1 MSAVQRVDRPNRNPS
16 REAAHS
22 LHSNIAAKLASLC
35 GHSESKYSSEHVNVQ
50 MALIIGTDHRQKVV
64 RNIGCKWTQFEAILY
79 PGGSTV
85 FYCNDFAVENFVNHR
100 RCPNM

>member
-1 MSAVQRVDRPNRNPS
+1 MSAVQRVDRPNRNPW

-85 FYCNDFAVENFVNHR
+85 FYCNDFAVEIFVNHR